1 MRQDGRTMVS
11 ATDRVDSPARRHRRA
26 LRRKLA
32 VAIVVVAAL
41 LAGAYAAAFN
51 GVNGEETIHDSG
63 VRGMVVRVPLDQVAG
78 AGAAAPAD
86 GEPIAAVI
94 RIENSR
100 GRRIGTV
107 TSDYS
112 GRFKADLPPGD
123 YLLSAMTPVDTAL
136 PVSRPFGIT
145 VRAHHYTEVR
155 LVLPGTVGPTMG
167 GSPGALPE

>member
-1 MRQDGRTMVS
+1 MAS

-26 LRRKLA
+26 FRRKVA
-32 VAIVVVAAL
+32 VAVAVVAAL

-51 GVNGEETIHDSG
+51 GVNAEERTHDSG
-63 VRGMVVRVPLDQVAG
+63 VRGTVVRVPLDQAAGPGAVA
-78 AGAAAPAD
+78 PVD

-107 TSDYS
+107 TSDSS

-145 VRAHHYTEVR
+145 ERAHHNTEVR
-155 LVLPGTVGPTMG
+155 LVLPATAGAEMG
-167 GSPGALPE
+167 SSQGALP

>member
-1 MRQDGRTMVS
+1 MATTMLSNEEILEAIGHKSVLELADLIEAFKTKFNVS
-11 ATDRVDSPARRHRRA
+11 VM
-26 LRRKLA
+26 
-32 VAIVVVAAL
+32 
-41 LAGAYAAAFN
+41 AAAPAA
-51 GVNGEETIHDSG
+51 G
-63 VRGMVVRVPLDQVAG
+63 AG

-155 LVLPGTVGPTMG
+155 LELPATVGSAMG
-167 GSPGALPE
+167 DSPGALPE